1 MFHPGP
7 SFPLTYVVSIY
18 HISIQYK
25 GFAGSR
31 GEHTF
36 ILKND
41 NDPISVILIGNKF
54 ALKHVSL
61 MHMCNNTKTK
71 AGLFQQYI
79 LCLVLLKNIAAK
91 TIENLDFCSL
101 NISGVRKCKY

>member
-1 MFHPGP
+1 MFPPGP
-7 SFPLTYVVSIY
+7 SLPLTYVVSIY

-31 GEHTF
+31 GGHTF
-36 ILKND
+36 ILKM
-41 NDPISVILIGNKF
+41 IMTLFLYCLTGF

-61 MHMCNNTKTK
+61 MHMCNKTRTK
-71 AGLFQQYI
+71 ACLFQQYI
-79 LCLVLLKNIAAK
+79 LCLVLLQIIAAK
-91 TIENLDFCSL
+91 TTGNHVFICSL